1 MDVHRPTDIAWQL
14 ASGERHSEFRFGSE
28 QVSHVED
35 TVQRQIGSNQGPIGK
50 PRVSDD
56 VQRHVGHRKAGSF
69 RLRADSSDRGLPGQR
84 VTGEP
89 RKQVRMDFD
98 GAMTVVAKECRFL
111 VIVVID
117 GVGVHFVGADHSVA
131 EIEDRV
137 VGRNGMCRVDDQ
149 KVDVRHPSSCRV
161 RPDFFSLEKG
171 GTLQCNRRKSVAV

>member
-1 MDVHRPTDIAWQL
+1 
-14 ASGERHSEFRFGSE
+14 
-28 QVSHVED
+28 
-35 TVQRQIGSNQGPIGK
+35 
-50 PRVSDD
+50 
-56 VQRHVGHRKAGSF
+56 
-69 RLRADSSDRGLPGQR
+69 
-84 VTGEP
+84 
-89 RKQVRMDFD
+89 MDFD

-161 RPDFFSLEKG
+161 RPDFSLEKG